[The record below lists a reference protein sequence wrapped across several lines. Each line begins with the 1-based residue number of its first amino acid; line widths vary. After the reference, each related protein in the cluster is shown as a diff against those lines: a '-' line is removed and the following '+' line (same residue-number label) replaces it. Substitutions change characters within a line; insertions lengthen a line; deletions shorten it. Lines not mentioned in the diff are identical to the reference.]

1 MFEIEKFNNE
11 IRFRVSPWGAPSF
24 DYMRKRFSGFKG
36 FKGGGAAHKKIE
48 APRSI
53 DGGDARRWHFSH

>member
-24 DYMRKRFSGFKG
+24 DYMRKRFSGFNRFRG
-36 FKGGGAAHKKIE
+36 FKKGGWCGA
-48 APRSI
+48 
-53 DGGDARRWHFSH
+53 